1 MARHTKVVTITAA
14 GRDKGKTFVITEM
27 DADKGERWALRTLFA
42 LSRGGIEVP
51 PGMFDQGWIGLAN
64 LVPYALVIGLRS
76 LHGAQWLEVEPLL
89 DEMME
94 CVRWQPPGCAGNP
107 ELLQSV
113 SAGAAGAIQIE
124 EISTRFFL
132 RKEVLQL
139 HMGFSLADALS
150 TSGQTPS
157 PSDTGQASA

>member
-1 MARHTKVVTITAA
+1 MSRHTKVVTITAP
-14 GRDKGKTFVITEM
+14 GRDRGKVFVITEM

-64 LVPYALVIGLRS
+64 LMPYVLVIGLRS

-94 CVRWQPPGCAGNP
+94 CVRWSPPGTNQR
-107 ELLQSV
+107 EDLLQTIHP
-113 SAGAAGAIQIE
+113 GAASQIE
-124 EISTRFFL
+124 EISTRFHL

-150 TSGQTPS
+150 TSGQNPNQ
-157 PSDTGQASA
+157 SDTGQASA

>member
-1 MARHTKVVTITAA
+1 MARHTKAVTITAT
-14 GRDKGKTFVITEM
+14 GRDKGKTFVISEM

-64 LVPYALVIGLRS
+64 IMPYVLVIGLRS

-94 CVRWQPPGCAGNP
+94 CIRWSPPGTSQR
-107 ELLQSV
+107 EDLLQTIHPGPAS
-113 SAGAAGAIQIE
+113 QIE

-150 TSGQTPS
+150 TSEQTPS
-157 PSDTGQASA
+157 PTDMGQASA